1 VLISDN
7 GLATSQTIASR
18 TAPSA
23 LQNTPASLIAPAMTL
38 TTFTIRF
45 TTTTHGH
52 HNTFNINGAVT
63 LSI

>member
-1 VLISDN
+1 
-7 GLATSQTIASR
+7 LATSQTIASQAAFS
-18 TAPSA
+18 T
-23 LQNTPASLIAPAMTL
+23 LQNTPASLIAPALSL

-52 HNTFNINGAVT
+52 HNTVNINGAVT